1 MYVDINE
8 CEGGHGCSHIC
19 NNEIGSFYCECRNGY
34 TLQAD
39 GKTCLGNSVYKISS
53 EMLIY

>member
-1 MYVDINE
+1 MFVDINE

-19 NNEIGSFYCECRNGY
+19 NNEIGSFNCECRNGY

-39 GKTCLGNSVYKISS
+39 GKTCLGNSVYIRSA